1 MDLTRLTIAD
11 IEIHR
16 DINASINIR
25 NYGLEQLDNRN
36 MVGTI
41 GI

>member
-1 MDLTRLTIAD
+1 MSKD
-11 IEIHR
+11 IDR

-36 MVGTI
+36 RVRII
-41 GI
+41 GIQAYGVL